1 MYPVGVMDAA
11 GITVVQNHFRVMKGY
26 RTDMAYISDFTCSVC
41 CKPKIEVY
49 DYSNPNTCVD
59 CRTKKYEIEKKA
71 YMDKQ
76 KLMPLEKRVAII
88 EEYLYDSN
96 IVDRLKSL
104 ELHHIKY

>member
-1 MYPVGVMDAA
+1 MNNRNQSCECGSGKKTKRCCQSPEACAKRAA
-11 GITVVQNHFRVMKGY
+11 
-26 RTDMAYISDFTCSVC
+26 
-41 CKPKIEVY
+41 
-49 DYSNPNTCVD
+49 
-59 CRTKKYEIEKKA
+59 IEKKA

-104 ELHHIKY
+104 EVHHHTYA

>member
-1 MYPVGVMDAA
+1 
-11 GITVVQNHFRVMKGY
+11 
-26 RTDMAYISDFTCSVC
+26 MAYISDFTCSVC
-41 CKPKIEVY
+41 CKPKREVY

-71 YMDKQ
+71 YMEKQ